1 MKVKRIPVTKV
12 DSSKWKW
19 DQGKQRRKEEI
30 EETQRQVII
39 GHSKENFLRTNASSG
54 LVKVNGSNG
63 R

>member
-39 GHSKENFLRTNASSG
+39 GHSKENFPRTNASSG
-54 LVKVNGSNG
+54 LVKINGSNG